1 MKTRKLQWLL
11 AAMMFAMVV
20 SILGGC
26 SKDDDPSD
34 PDNKLP
40 DPEGTVSV
48 NISESYDEYGRPSY
62 VDIGGVS
69 IRWVTPDNIVT
80 SYGSELIV
88 NVGQMKG
95 LANII
100 KVPESGWSKNVSC
113 EPGCGY
119 IAREA
124 YRDENNELVF
134 EYSRF
139 YVVRSITDVSGGIIG
154 AEIKYQKDWV
164 PGQE

>member
-48 NISESYDEYGRPSY
+48 NISDSYDEYGRPSY
-62 VDIGGVS
+62 IDMGAAS
-69 IRWVTPDNIVT
+69 IRWTTPNNIQS
-80 SYGSELIV
+80 SYSPIV

-95 LANII
+95 LANIV
-100 KVPESGWSKNVSC
+100 KVPESGWSYNVSC

-119 IAREA
+119 IGRYPYEGG
-124 YRDENNELVF
+124 ENKYV
-134 EYSRF
+134 RF
-139 YVVRSITDVSGGIIG
+139 YVVRSITGVSGGIIG